1 MTDYDNKTMPHSK
14 RIVLAIVEW
23 IESCIYSNEKIKI
36 NMVARKSGYS
46 LRHMHNIFKKE
57 VGVTIG
63 KYIRLRRITRSAL
76 LVRFTNRSIFDI
88 SLELNFSSQQSFNRT
103 FTSHFGCAPLQY
115 RSRNYL
121 DTSKLYP
128 PYSTAYKDIKYN
140 IVSGFEINLNIAEY
154 KYDDVVI
161 GERNK
166 KTIETRFKYIMNV
179 LHSHDVAYV
188 ASSINLLDSLESKI
202 GVRAYIGFNEKGST
216 ENTLYIHHEKY
227 IKVNFKG
234 IWSEYTNFSYRL
246 YVNSNFVR
254 VDGYDIEEFRLISTN
269 DEGQPIFDIN
279 IYIPTVIAPV

>member
-1 MTDYDNKTMPHSK
+1 MTNYDNKTMPHSK
-14 RIVLAIVEW
+14 RIVLDIVEW

-46 LRHMHNIFKKE
+46 LRHIHNIFKKE

-103 FTSHFGCAPLQY
+103 FTSHFGCPPLQY

-128 PYSTAYKDIKYN
+128 PYTPFSTTYKDIKFN

-166 KTIETRFKYIMNV
+166 KTMETRFKYIMNV
-179 LHSHDVAYV
+179 LHSHDIAYI

-202 GVRAYIGFNEKGST
+202 GVRAYIGFNEKDST

-234 IWSEYTNFSYRL
+234 IWSEYTNFNYRL
-246 YVNSNFVR
+246 HVNSNFVR

-269 DEGQPIFDIN
+269 DEGHPIFDVN
-279 IYIPTVIAPV
+279 IYIPT